1 MRVDRG
7 QGEAHTETVSSTPPS
22 QHRAVPL
29 AAAPRTVAT
38 RMPPLSRERNALSAG
53 ALARRRMAVAVAKRA
68 LPVMALALLATVALW
83 PEFDSAAER
92 GRVAFRR
99 VVEARPDAL
108 RIVAP
113 RYQGIDTENRPY
125 TLTATVAVQ
134 GGDES
139 VVALEAPRADIT
151 MGDGAWIHVSADQ
164 GRFDRPQNMLDLEGA
179 VTLNHEDGTQ
189 MVTATARLDLKAGAG
204 EGDAAVAAQGPFGT
218 LTADGFRLYDRGQV
232 VVFTGRARTLLEAR

>member
-1 MRVDRG
+1 M
-7 QGEAHTETVSSTPPS
+7 
-22 QHRAVPL
+22 
-29 AAAPRTVAT
+29 VAT
-38 RMPPLSRERNALSAG
+38 RMPPLSRQRNTLSAG
-53 ALARRRMAVAVAKRA
+53 SLARRRIFVAVAKRA
-68 LPVMALALLATVALW
+68 LPAMALALLAAIALW

-113 RYQGIDTENRPY
+113 RYQGIDAENRPY

-134 GGDES
+134 GGNES
-139 VVALEAPRADIT
+139 VVALEAPRADII
-151 MGDGAWIHVSADQ
+151 MGDGAWIHVAAEE
-164 GRFDRPQNMLDLEGA
+164 GRFDRPRNTLDLAGA

-189 MVTATARLDLKAGAG
+189 LVTATARLDLKAGNGAG
-204 EGDAAVAAQGPFGT
+204 DDAVAAQGPFGT
-218 LTADGFRLYDRGQV
+218 LTSQGFRLYDRGQV